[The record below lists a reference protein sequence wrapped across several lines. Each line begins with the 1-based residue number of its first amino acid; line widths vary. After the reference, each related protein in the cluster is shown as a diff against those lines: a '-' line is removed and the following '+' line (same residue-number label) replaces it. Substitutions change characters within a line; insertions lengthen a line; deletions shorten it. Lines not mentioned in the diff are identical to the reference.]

1 MIRLILALT
10 ASLGLVCPLSA
21 SLTPHQPRLSLGHE
35 VQANRVLRIGALA
48 PARTAEAEMP
58 NDFFVTEETEVL
70 LNGKPCSYA
79 QIPAHA
85 SIVFM
90 EVGADKKTVL
100 KVHFR
105 VVK

>member
-1 MIRLILALT
+1 
-10 ASLGLVCPLSA
+10 
-21 SLTPHQPRLSLGHE
+21 
-35 VQANRVLRIGALA
+35 
-48 PARTAEAEMP
+48 MP